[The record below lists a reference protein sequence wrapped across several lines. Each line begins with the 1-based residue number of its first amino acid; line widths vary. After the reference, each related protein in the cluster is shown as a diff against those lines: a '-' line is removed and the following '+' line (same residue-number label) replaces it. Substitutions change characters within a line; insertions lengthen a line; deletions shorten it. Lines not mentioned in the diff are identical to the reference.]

1 MKKPLTEEI
10 EEQILEEFEKKFVKI
25 NMKDIGEAVGMT
37 LNNEILFSG
46 KQKDFE
52 IFLLSALSKQRKE
65 LLELVIESL
74 PKEKEITVQA
84 DGQYHFVENTK
95 VISYNTCLTEVK
107 DLISKMTF

>member
-10 EEQILEEFEKKFVKI
+10 EKQFDERFSWIGDEMQNWFGDKSPKETVK
-25 NMKDIGEAVGMT
+25 
-37 LNNEILFSG
+37 S
-46 KQKDFE
+46 
-52 IFLLSALSKQRKE
+52 FLSDALSKQRKE